1 MESGAEINGS
11 SNLFDPNSYWYRV
24 ILISI
29 FILAALF
36 RRDEIQAPGHLIERE
51 YSSAIFARAFYNERN
66 PSIELWRQENARLT
80 MNQLTLLEP
89 PVTEYIV
96 SWMYQVLGSEEIWYS
111 RFLTTFFWLLGGYF
125 YYRSVR
131 ILISDQTAFFAVVY
145 YLFVPWGVI
154 ISRSFQPDSLMM
166 MMFLISLY
174 SILLYFKQPSWKRLI
189 LCAVITGLTLLFR
202 PLVLFILFGAF
213 IALSIHQ
220 KKLKAILDPHFIIFC
235 ILSLS
240 FPLVF
245 YGNGIYISGYLSS
258 QADLS
263 FRPWLLTRWEFW
275 LGWLKTGTIVAVP
288 SIVIAA
294 LVGFFLLR
302 NKFSQALII
311 GMAIGYFIF
320 GLFFTFHVHTHPYYH
335 IQLFPLIGIS
345 ASPFLVNIGI
355 TIKNAL
361 RNNWWILASAI
372 ILFSIFTSYTH
383 VRGSLY
389 NKNFENPHLAR
400 EIGQVVNHSARTVMV
415 AYHYGVPLM
424 YYGEFS
430 GVPWPVRIDDPFYRK
445 PDAKELSVRER
456 LESLGFEPEYFII
469 TNFSLFN
476 RKHQD
481 LQTYLEAKCSIHAQT
496 DKYLIY
502 GSCQTSAAGQSAL
515 LP

>member
-1 MESGAEINGS
+1 MECAAES
-11 SNLFDPNSYWYRV
+11 EHTANLFDPNSRWYKIVLV
-24 ILISI
+24 IM

-36 RRDEIQAPGHLIERE
+36 RRDEIQAPGLLIERE
-51 YSSAIFARAFYNERN
+51 YSSAIFARAFYYERN
-66 PSIELWRQENARLT
+66 PSIEPWRQENARLT
-80 MNQLTLLEP
+80 MNQLTQLEP

-96 SWMYQVLGSEEIWYS
+96 SWIYQILGSEKIWYS
-111 RFLTTFFWLLGGYF
+111 RFLTSFFWLIGGYF

-131 ILISDQTAFFAVVY
+131 ILISDQAANFAVVY
-145 YLFVPWGVI
+145 YLFVPWGVM

-174 SILLYFKQPSWKRLI
+174 SILLYFKHPSWRRLI
-189 LCAVITGLTLLFR
+189 LSAAITGVTLLFR

-220 KKLKAILDPHFIIFC
+220 KKLKAILEPKNIVFC
-235 ILSLS
+235 ILSLL
-240 FPLVF
+240 FPLIF
-245 YGNGIYISGYLSS
+245 YGNGIYIAGFLSN

-263 FRPWLLTRWEFW
+263 FRPWLLTRGEFW
-275 LGWLKTGTIVAVP
+275 LGWLKTGTSVAVP
-288 SIVIAA
+288 SIVIGA
-294 LVGFFLLR
+294 LMGFFLLR

-311 GMAIGYFIF
+311 GMALGYFVF

-345 ASPFLVNIGI
+345 ASPFLVNIAI
-355 TIKNAL
+355 TLKNVL
-361 RNNWWILASAI
+361 RNKWWILASAI
-372 ILFSIFTSYTH
+372 VLFGIFTSYSE
-383 VRGSLY
+383 VRSSLY
-389 NKNFENPHLAR
+389 NKNFEDPYLAR
-400 EIGQVVNHSARTVMV
+400 EIGQVVNHSASTVMI

-456 LESLGFEPEYFII
+456 LESLGFQPEYFVI

-481 LQTYLEAKCSIHAQT
+481 LQTYLETKCSIHAQT

-502 GSCQTSAAGQSAL
+502 GTCQTCAAGQSAL